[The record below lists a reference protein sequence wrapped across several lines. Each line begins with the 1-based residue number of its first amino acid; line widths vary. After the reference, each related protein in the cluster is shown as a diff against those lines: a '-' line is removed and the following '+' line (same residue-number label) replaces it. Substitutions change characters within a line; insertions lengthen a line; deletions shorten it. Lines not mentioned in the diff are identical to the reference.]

1 MRGLHSHPGRP
12 LVLSRLRWLSSK
24 STLTQ
29 NLPLAARCRAS
40 RWFLR
45 LRVRVCPLGPTL
57 GLQEGGPGETN
68 HTLSTSL
75 LDVPGTLRLWA
86 LVLVLP
92 LHPPEPVPSW
102 SPGLWDLFLDWPPDT
117 SAEGRS
123 RGFLRAQHR
132 VNEGR

>member
-24 STLTQ
+24 ICPDSELALGCPTQ
-29 NLPLAARCRAS
+29 GQQVVP
-40 RWFLR
+40 R
-45 LRVRVCPLGPTL
+45 LRVRVCPRGPTPE
-57 GLQEGGPGETN
+57 LQEGGPGETD
-68 HTLSTSL
+68 HTHSMSL

-92 LHPPEPVPSW
+92 LHPPVSIPSW

-117 SAEGRS
+117 SAKGRS

-132 VNEGR
+132 VNEER